1 MYNPVAGRIKG
12 RRIERLHR
20 AIQVLERGG
29 QRVRVVPTEGPG
41 TAGVIAQREIQAGAS
56 LILVAGGDGTLNETL
71 PGIAGTA
78 VPLAV
83 LPAGTANVLGIEL
96 GFGNDMLRAA
106 ERLPR
111 LVERRIALGV
121 LHASGAP
128 GPRYFLSMAGVGV
141 DAAVVHDLNLG
152 LKKKMGKLAYF
163 AGGVRQAARR
173 FDQFEASFEGGC
185 RRVSFALASRVRKY
199 GGNFEIA
206 KRVTLLDDYF
216 EAVLLEGGG
225 IFRYVPY
232 LAGIFV
238 GCLEGCRGAT
248 FANVAGLE
256 LTAEPGVEVHVQVD
270 GEYAGRLPA
279 RIELAPAALS
289 LLMPAEYGER

>member
-1 MYNPVAGRIKG
+1 
-12 RRIERLHR
+12 
-20 AIQVLERGG
+20 VLERGG
-29 QRVRVVPTEGPG
+29 QHVRVVPTEGPG
-41 TAGVIAQREIQAGAS
+41 TAGAIARREIEAGAG
-56 LILVAGGDGTLNETL
+56 LILIAGGDGTLNETL

-106 ERLPR
+106 EQLTR

-121 LHASGAP
+121 LHANGAP

-152 LKKKMGKLAYF
+152 LKKRLGKLAYF
-163 AGGVRQAARR
+163 AGGVRQTVRR
-173 FDQFEASFEGGC
+173 FDEFEVSFEGVR

-206 KRVTLLDDYF
+206 RRVTLLDNHF

-232 LAGIFV
+232 LAGILA
-238 GCLEGCRGAT
+238 GRLEGCRGAT
-248 FANVAGLE
+248 FADVASLE
-256 LTAEPGVEVHVQVD
+256 LTATASAGVHVQVD

-289 LLMPAEYGER
+289 LLMPPEYGEF